1 MYLNLKIVVGLPPT
15 HFNTPTIVAPLEDH
29 VEDMDP
35 MLGKP
40 TGSEVGDHAASYESR
55 GPQAHKRSMDEGG
68 RTMDRLEITVQH
80 VDSVEGTVVN
90 HDADEV
96 ND

>member
-1 MYLNLKIVVGLPPT
+1 MYLNLTIAAGPPLT
-15 HFNTPTIVAPLEDH
+15 CFNTPAIVAPLEDP

-40 TGSEVGDHAASYESR
+40 TGNEVGDHAASYESR

-68 RTMDRLEITVQH
+68 STMDRLAIIVQR
-80 VDSVEGTVVN
+80 VDSVEGTMANCNV
-90 HDADEV
+90 D
-96 ND
+96 